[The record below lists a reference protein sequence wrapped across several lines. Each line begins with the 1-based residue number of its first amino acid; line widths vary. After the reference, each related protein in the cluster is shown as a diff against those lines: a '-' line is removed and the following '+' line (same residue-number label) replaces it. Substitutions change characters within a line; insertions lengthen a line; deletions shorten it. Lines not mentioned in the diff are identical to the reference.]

1 MSEEIVF
8 YHSPM
13 SRGRVVHWMLE
24 EIGAP
29 YRHELLSFDKGEHKS
44 AAYLAINPMGKV
56 PAIVHKDVV
65 ITEVPAIL
73 AYLADEFPARHLA
86 PAIGDAKRGSY
97 LRWMFFGHGCLEVAI
112 VDRMLARPA
121 PERASALGYGTY
133 DNAMAAIEQ
142 ALTPGPFLL
151 GDSFSAADIL
161 VGSALG
167 WGLMMKAVEPR
178 PAFMAYLE
186 RGRTRPAFARFNAQS
201 AALLEEMK
209 AKA

>member
-29 YRHELLSFDKGEHKS
+29 YRHELLDFDKGEHKRP
-44 AAYLAINPMGKV
+44 AYLALNPMGKV
-56 PAIVHKDVV
+56 PAIVHKGVV
-65 ITEVPAIL
+65 VTETPAIL
-73 AYLADEFPARHLA
+73 AYLADAFPDRHLA
-86 PAIGDAKRGSY
+86 PAIGDPKRGSY

-112 VDRMLARPA
+112 VDRMLGRPA
-121 PERASALGYGTY
+121 PERAGAIGYGTY
-133 DNAMAAIEQ
+133 DNAMATIEQ
-142 ALTPGPFLL
+142 ALAPGPFLL
-151 GDSFSAADIL
+151 GKAFSAADIL

-167 WGLMMKAVEPR
+167 WGLMMKSVEPR
-178 PAFMAYLE
+178 PAFMAYME
-186 RGRTRPAFARFNAQS
+186 RGRARPAFARFNAQS

-209 AKA
+209 AKG